1 MAGALTTT
9 RMEWYYIT
17 TCLYDDMATV
27 AVMLTAIEKQATS
40 LKAKLFRGFSDPSRL
55 SILEVL
61 RDGPRTVGE
70 IVTATGLSQPN
81 VSNHLSCLRD
91 CDLVT
96 TEQQGRYVH
105 YQLSDDRVAQFLSLA
120 DELLA
125 DVAFGVY
132 QCTRYAVTKDGAN
145 DNPDD

>member
-1 MAGALTTT
+1 MPAST
-9 RMEWYYIT
+9 
-17 TCLYDDMATV
+17 D
-27 AVMLTAIEKQATS
+27 KQATT

-61 RDGPRTVGE
+61 RDGPLTVGE
-70 IVTATGLSQPN
+70 IVSMTGLSQPN

-96 TEQQGRYVH
+96 TQQQGRYVS

-132 QCTRYAVTKDGAN
+132 QCTRYAVTREGAN
-145 DNPDD
+145 DNNADG